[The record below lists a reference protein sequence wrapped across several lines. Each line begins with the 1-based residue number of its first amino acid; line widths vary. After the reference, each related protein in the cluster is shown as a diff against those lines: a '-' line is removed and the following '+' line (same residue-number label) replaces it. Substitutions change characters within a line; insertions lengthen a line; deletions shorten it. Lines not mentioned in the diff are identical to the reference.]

1 MSYDKLRQLEK
12 LLSSIYSEGLEK
24 HRSEIEEYFEENYGK
39 DSLVKPI
46 LTKKVEE
53 SQEKLTTNRKLN
65 IPDNLDEIMSKAVK
79 RVFGR

>member
-1 MSYDKLRQLEK
+1 MSYDKLRHLEK

-24 HRSEIEEYFEENYGK
+24 HRDKIEEYFEKNYGK

-46 LTKKVEE
+46 LTTKVEE